1 MISNHNNDSSKETKQ
16 DIVEYKPKELQNK
29 DEGKVSD
36 NANCTE
42 KFLPEVVKPFFRP
55 VYNKKQNKIVKF
67 LNAIGSASKKRILH
81 RDVKMQNK

>member
-36 NANCTE
+36 DANCTE
-42 KFLPEVVKPFFRP
+42 KFLPEVVK
-55 VYNKKQNKIVKF
+55 
-67 LNAIGSASKKRILH
+67 
-81 RDVKMQNK
+81 